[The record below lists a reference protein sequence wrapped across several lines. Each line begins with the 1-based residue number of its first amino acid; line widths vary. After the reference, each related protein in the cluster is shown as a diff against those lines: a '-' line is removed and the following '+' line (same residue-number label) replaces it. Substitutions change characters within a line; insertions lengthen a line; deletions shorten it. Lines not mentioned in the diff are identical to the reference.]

1 MQFGAIRSHMTRST
15 VHKERMKLFRQALSD
30 EAEAAG
36 HLNDEVL
43 VVENTNSLTTT
54 NIQSPDNND
63 KQCGFIDDNVRTAEL
78 LYALN
83 MVYNCASFNSLN
95 ECGSLF
101 KKMFPDSKIASS
113 ITLARTKATYIV
125 KFGVAPFVKEKLVA
139 DLSLVEIDRMTLLM
153 KNKKELEATIIHL
166 NQEAGVKYKKA
177 EKKRDFKLLTEGN
190 VLREAAKAKQAEL
203 TEIESEIRAKKSKS
217 A

>member
-1 MQFGAIRSHMTRST
+1 MTEKTPDKTPKKPICLIHDEWLEDPKFKDWLTKTDKLTGNCKVCRKNIKLGTMGVGAIRSHMTRST
-15 VHKERMKLFRQALSD
+15 VHKERMKLFCQALSD
-30 EAEAAG
+30 EAEAEAAG
-36 HLNDEVL
+36 HLNGEVL

-63 KQCGFIDDNVRTAEL
+63 KQCRIIDDNVRTAEL

-95 ECGSLF
+95 DCGSLF

-139 DLSLVEIDRMTLLM
+139 DLSLVDKVVIMFDESL
-153 KNKKELEATIIHL
+153 NK
-166 NQEAGVKYKKA
+166 
-177 EKKRDFKLLTEGN
+177 
-190 VLREAAKAKQAEL
+190 
-203 TEIESEIRAKKSKS
+203 
-217 A
+217 

>member
-1 MQFGAIRSHMTRST
+1 MTEKTPDKTPKKPICLIHDEWLEDPKFKDWLTKTDKLTGNCKVCRKNIKLGTMDVGAIRSHMTRST
-15 VHKERMKLFRQALSD
+15 VHKERMKLFCQALSD
-30 EAEAAG
+30 EAEAEAAG
-36 HLNDEVL
+36 HLNGEVL

-63 KQCGFIDDNVRTAEL
+63 KQCRIIDDNVRTAEL

-95 ECGSLF
+95 DCGSLF
-101 KKMFPDSKIASS
+101 RKMFPDSKIGIS

-139 DLSLVEIDRMTLLM
+139 DLSLVDKVVIMFDESL
-153 KNKKELEATIIHL
+153 NK
-166 NQEAGVKYKKA
+166 
-177 EKKRDFKLLTEGN
+177 
-190 VLREAAKAKQAEL
+190 
-203 TEIESEIRAKKSKS
+203 
-217 A
+217 